1 MCKRMRGYQRRV
13 IFLKNTG
20 SALFEEA
27 YFLMR
32 SEEMT
37 EGKSEADMVS
47 EAARIIE
54 ENFGKRKRRRKT
66 YRLLTL
72 FLSFISGAILT
83 LIIALI
89 SI

>member
-1 MCKRMRGYQRRV
+1 MRGYQRRV

-27 YFLMR
+27 YFVMR

-47 EAARIIE
+47 EAGRIIE
-54 ENFGKRKRRRKT
+54 ENFGKRKRRRILPK
-66 YRLLTL
+66 LLTL
-72 FLSFISGAILT
+72 IISFLSGAILT

-89 SI
+89 ST

>member
-1 MCKRMRGYQRRV
+1 MRGYQRRV

-27 YFLMR
+27 YFVMR

-37 EGKSEADMVS
+37 EGKTEADMVS
-47 EAARIIE
+47 EAGRIIE
-54 ENFGKRKRRRKT
+54 ENFGKRNKSAKIS
-66 YRLLTL
+66 RLLTL
-72 FLSFISGAILT
+72 MISFMSGAILT

-89 SI
+89 ST

>member
-1 MCKRMRGYQRRV
+1 MRGYQRRV

-20 SALFEEA
+20 SALFDEA
-27 YFLMR
+27 YFVMR

-37 EGKSEADMVS
+37 EGKTEADMVS

-54 ENFGKRKRRRKT
+54 ENFGKNKKRKKIPK
-66 YRLLTL
+66 LLTIVI
-72 FLSFISGAILT
+72 SFISGAILT

>member
-1 MCKRMRGYQRRV
+1 MRGYQRRV

-54 ENFGKRKRRRKT
+54 ENFGKRKKRRNT

-89 SI
+89 SS

>member
-1 MCKRMRGYQRRV
+1 MRGCQKRV

-54 ENFGKRKRRRKT
+54 ENFGKRKKRRKT

>member
-1 MCKRMRGYQRRV
+1 MRGYQRRV

-27 YFLMR
+27 YFVMR

-47 EAARIIE
+47 EAGRIIE
-54 ENFGKRKRRRKT
+54 ENFGKRKRRIKIPKP
-66 YRLLTL
+66 LSLIISFVCGAVLTL
-72 FLSFISGAILT
+72 T
-83 LIIALI
+83 IALI

>member
-47 EAARIIE
+47 EATRIIE
-54 ENFGKRKRRRKT
+54 ENFGKKKKIKMPT
-66 YRLLTL
+66 LLTL
-72 FLSFISGAILT
+72 FVSFIGGALLT
-83 LIIALI
+83 LTIALVFF
-89 SI
+89 

>member
-1 MCKRMRGYQRRV
+1 MRGYQRRV

-54 ENFGKRKRRRKT
+54 ENFGKRKKQRNT

-89 SI
+89 SS

>member
-1 MCKRMRGYQRRV
+1 MRGYQRRV

-27 YFLMR
+27 YFVMR

-37 EGKSEADMVS
+37 EGKTEADMVS
-47 EAARIIE
+47 EAGRIIE
-54 ENFGKRKRRRKT
+54 ENFGKWKSRKRIPRIPA
-66 YRLLTL
+66 LII
-72 FLSFISGAILT
+72 SFASGAILT

>member
-1 MCKRMRGYQRRV
+1 MRGYQRRV

-54 ENFGKRKRRRKT
+54 ENFGKRKKRRKT
-66 YRLLTL
+66 YRLLAL

>member
-1 MCKRMRGYQRRV
+1 MRGYQRRV

-27 YFLMR
+27 YFVMR

-37 EGKSEADMVS
+37 EGKTEADMVS
-47 EAARIIE
+47 EAGRIIE
-54 ENFGKRKRRRKT
+54 ENFGKRKSRK
-66 YRLLTL
+66 RIPRIPALII
-72 FLSFISGAILT
+72 SFVSGAILT